1 MRQRTIE
8 AIIIILLL
16 LTVVGLG
23 YWLVSNNP
31 EVWELALVELELA
44 APEPETAGI
53 PASGFIEVRQVAL
66 APEVS
71 GRIGRLA
78 VDEGDQVA
86 EGAVLVA
93 IDTDLLDAE
102 IAEADAAVAMAEAQ
116 LARVEAGVRAEE
128 IDVAEAAVAMTEAE
142 RDAAYQAWQDAQLV
156 RDNPQELD
164 LQIAAAQSDIAVIE
178 HRIEQ
183 MAHLKDAA
191 ELIDELRGQQ
201 VEIVEQG
208 IDWRVELPGGRKL
221 SGHAEVPEGGKR
233 QAWAAWNLAGTDV
246 WSSWV
251 NLNQAIA
258 ARDATQQNLYDLIT
272 LRDKPQQAEFQVA
285 QAKAAY
291 QQASAAVEVAQAN
304 LDMARIGASD
314 EQIEVARTNLEQV
327 RAALDTLEVE
337 RQKYTLQAPIAG
349 TVVKRIA
356 HEGEMAL
363 PGTTMLTLANLD
375 AVDLTVYVPEPDV
388 GKVDLGQP
396 VKISVDSFPGEVFP
410 GDVIWISD
418 QAEFTPK
425 NVQTKEE
432 RVNTVFAIKV
442 RILNPDHKLKPGMP
456 ADAVLMAQ

>member
-78 VDEGDQVA
+78 IDEGDQVA

-164 LQIAAAQSDIAVIE
+164 LQIAAAQSDIAV
-178 HRIEQ
+178 
-183 MAHLKDAA
+183 
-191 ELIDELRGQQ
+191 GTS
-201 VEIVEQG
+201 
-208 IDWRVELPGGRKL
+208 WRP
-221 SGHAEVPEGGKR
+221 
-233 QAWAAWNLAGTDV
+233 
-246 WSSWV
+246 
-251 NLNQAIA
+251 
-258 ARDATQQNLYDLIT
+258 
-272 LRDKPQQAEFQVA
+272 
-285 QAKAAY
+285 
-291 QQASAAVEVAQAN
+291 
-304 LDMARIGASD
+304 
-314 EQIEVARTNLEQV
+314 
-327 RAALDTLEVE
+327 
-337 RQKYTLQAPIAG
+337 
-349 TVVKRIA
+349 
-356 HEGEMAL
+356 
-363 PGTTMLTLANLD
+363 
-375 AVDLTVYVPEPDV
+375 
-388 GKVDLGQP
+388 
-396 VKISVDSFPGEVFP
+396 
-410 GDVIWISD
+410 
-418 QAEFTPK
+418 
-425 NVQTKEE
+425 
-432 RVNTVFAIKV
+432 
-442 RILNPDHKLKPGMP
+442 
-456 ADAVLMAQ
+456 